1 MAVEEPVSA
10 LKPVAEIIPAVSS
23 SAALET
29 LEEEEPVS
37 LKEQPTIEQTK
48 RGHKRASIDEPA
60 PAPIEQPTPK
70 RGRSAASKSD
80 YY

>member
-48 RGHKRASIDEPA
+48 RGHKRASID
-60 PAPIEQPTPK
+60 
-70 RGRSAASKSD
+70 
-80 YY
+80 